1 MYKNSNSPIP
11 ILNTLLANL
20 SVGDTQ
26 HDFGYK
32 NDQLTKIKNYYDS
45 GLPVPFNGIND
56 EDICLS
62 SIIQEYTM
70 PGDNT
75 PIVNN
80 QSKNVYIPMKVSNPR
95 FQHRL
100 FNNHSVKTINQYSY
114 NVSYSDVKPEKQII
128 TSQDFFNQLNIG
140 NTDIAVVID
149 AASIAFLEILKNGE
163 ININGKTP
171 NVYYIY
177 GPEVINDPATKTQVD
192 AKIFN
197 LEGGVN
203 LVPCLST
210 NPSSFVYQYDFT
222 KMPGPNVVYLSQ
234 FFTKYQFDLS
244 EIQKNKMGK
253 AETMTTNLT
262 VNYGNYNNVVIDSK
276 SKNDISFLSSVLKN
290 IVNLL
295 TNSGSFINKIFKKL
309 NTTNKGKDVPKN
321 QFDMNCAFQQK
332 RSGDWLQV
340 LLCAALKDKSRGFLD
355 QKGINITK
363 DIQKV
368 FLVTHDRIALAF
380 ALLNGIDVIFA
391 NHNSKQ
397 HFHSAF
403 VYQLNDPVQELQNKQ
418 NLASTYQGN
427 LGQLNEKMNVL
438 KSIIDEYQRTLY
450 DAYINNNIR
459 ILNNTLESY
468 IGRSL
473 ENNLPGEF
481 DVITKDVFPKA
492 LTIVFY
498 QQLLPD
504 FRPLIE
510 KINEYQNDSLNS
522 IAQLNAETQYQE
534 IIVLYNEVNTTIGNT
549 NKLLEGVIQKFNNE
563 NGKLLKNFKKSV
575 AFVNALSWQWNNGL
589 GKRQWE
595 LLTNILEV
603 KSYKTDR
610 NIFLYN
616 LNSLPEIIKQK
627 MAYLYF
633 RFYNLITPLSPEPTN
648 VSELKFK
655 AVSLSF
661 SIEVLLT
668 MGGNGVNGALTPQ
681 QIIDTMDL
689 YISGKKTNPF
699 EILLNDAAIV
709 EENNDF
715 NKDLNEYFYVGTSVA
730 NEVTE
735 DLNED
740 QTLSQDSQSG
750 TVSVVSSQ
758 SSQSSFSEEGNERK
772 ANFELNTKQATYP
785 LMTTIL
791 LNDYWAENVVE
802 TTNEFLENTVLRPEL
817 ELQRTVS
824 PGNVPEMQAVVTR
837 SMRGGDLSLEEKMRN
852 LREFNELFRPTGV
865 INRSSLEITLSDD
878 LLKNQSICFHPLLP
892 LYMITDAFYTTIC
905 NVDVEQSL
913 DYQLFINYFTFLKR
927 LSEVLISSYSNPNPL
942 NQLNAYIIGLG
953 LKELLFLSNSNEEDF
968 QRCLQI
974 LEVPNELY
982 LSISTL
988 TESLSNRISG
998 KIDPTNREIG
1008 RRILECNIVKEYAR
1022 SIKTNEIFSEIF
1034 LGELDKNQWKR
1045 KILDFSVQLA
1055 EKIIS
1060 DRGIS
1065 NITPPLLPST
1075 IKTSSSSEPS
1085 FPQREESYSKKR
1097 SLEQQEDFPRY
1108 SQKPRTND
1116 FYGNNWGMTNPWQ
1129 PSISVYGGSSE
1140 RKRKRKRRTI
1150 KYRNKKRKTTKRSRF
1165 LKKERKTKKNKR
1177 RNYKT
1182 WRKIFYTFRHSKRR
1196 L

>member
-1 MYKNSNSPIP
+1 MSTNMYKNLKSPDSD
-11 ILNTLLANL
+11 LNTLLANL
-20 SVGDTQ
+20 SLGDTQ

-62 SIIQEYTM
+62 SIIQEYTL
-70 PGDNT
+70 PGNNT

-80 QSKNVYIPMKVSNPR
+80 QAKNVYIPMKISNPQ

-100 FNNHSVKTINQYSY
+100 FNTHSIKTVNQYSY
-114 NVSYSDVKPEKQII
+114 NVSYSDVKPDKQII
-128 TSQDFFNQLNIG
+128 KSQEFFNQLNIN

-163 ININGKTP
+163 INVNGKIP

-222 KMPGPNVVYLSQ
+222 KIQDPNVVYLSQ

-244 EIQKNKMGK
+244 EIQKNKIGK
-253 AETMTTNLT
+253 TETMTTNLT

-276 SKNDISFLSSVLKN
+276 SKNDISFLSSVLTN

-309 NTTNKGKDVPKN
+309 NTTNKGKDIPKN

-340 LLCAALKDKSRGFLD
+340 LLCSALKDKSRGFQD
-355 QKGINITK
+355 PKGKNITK

-418 NLASTYQGN
+418 NLASTYQNN
-427 LGQLNEKMNVL
+427 LGQLNEKINLL

-450 DAYINNNIR
+450 ETYIDNNVR
-459 ILNNTLESY
+459 LLNNSLESY

-473 ENNLPGEF
+473 ENNLPREF
-481 DVITKDVFPKA
+481 DVITKDIFPKA
-492 LTIVFY
+492 LNIVFY
-498 QQLLPD
+498 KQLLPD
-504 FRPLIE
+504 FRTFIE
-510 KINEYQNDSLNS
+510 KINEYQNVSLNS

-534 IIVLYNEVNTTIGNT
+534 IIVLYNEINTTIENT

-575 AFVNALSWQWNNGL
+575 AYVNALSWQWNNGL

-595 LLTNILEV
+595 LLNNILDV
-603 KSYKTDR
+603 KGYKSDR

-616 LNSLPEIIKQK
+616 LNSLPEVIKQK
-627 MAYLYF
+627 MAFLYY
-633 RFYNLITPLSPEPTN
+633 RFYNLIIPLSPEPTN

-655 AVSLSF
+655 AVTLSF

-668 MGGNGVNGALTPQ
+668 MGGNGVNGVLTPQ

-699 EILLNDAAIV
+699 EVLLNDAAIV

-715 NKDLNEYFYVGTSVA
+715 NKDLNDDMYLGTSIA

-735 DLNED
+735 DLNEN
-740 QTLSQDSQSG
+740 QSLTQDSQSG
-750 TVSVVSSQ
+750 TVSFE

-772 ANFELNTKQATYP
+772 VNFELNTKQATYP
-785 LMTTIL
+785 LMTMIL
-791 LNDYWAENVVE
+791 FNDYLVENVVE
-802 TTNEFLENTVLRPEL
+802 ISNEFIENTILRPES
-817 ELQRTVS
+817 ELQRPVS
-824 PGNVPEMQAVVTR
+824 PGSVPEMQGVVTR
-837 SMRGGDLSLEEKMRN
+837 AMRGGDLSQEEKMRN
-852 LREFNELFRPTGV
+852 LQEFNELLRPTG
-865 INRSSLEITLSDD
+865 ITNRRSLEINLSDD
-878 LLKNQSICFHPLLP
+878 LLKNPNICFHPLLP
-892 LYMITDAFYTTIC
+892 LYMITDTFYTTIS
-905 NVDVEQSL
+905 NLDVDQCL

-927 LSEVLISSYSNPNPL
+927 LSEVLISSYSDNSQL
-942 NQLNAYIIGLG
+942 NQLTAYIIGLG
-953 LKELLFLSNSNEEDF
+953 LKELLFTSNSNEEDY
-968 QRCLQI
+968 QRFLQI
-974 LEVPNELY
+974 LEVPTDTY
-982 LSISTL
+982 LSVYSL
-988 TESLSNRISG
+988 TESLSYRISG
-998 KIDPTNREIG
+998 KIDQTNREIG
-1008 RRILECNIVKEYAR
+1008 RKIVECNILKEYAR
-1022 SIKTNEIFSEIF
+1022 SVKTNEIFSETF
-1034 LGELDKNQWKR
+1034 LGEFNENQWKQE
-1045 KILDFSVQLA
+1045 IFEFSVQLA

-1060 DRGIS
+1060 DRGLS
-1065 NITPPLLPST
+1065 NITPPSLPFT
-1075 IKTSSSSEPS
+1075 IKTSSSSEQGFPS
-1085 FPQREESYSKKR
+1085 SEETYTKKR
-1097 SLEQQEDFPRY
+1097 SREQEEDFPRLM
-1108 SQKPRTND
+1108 QKQRNND
-1116 FYGNNWGMTNPWQ
+1116 LYGNNWGMINTWQ
-1129 PSISVYGGSSE
+1129 QPGLVYGGI
-1140 RKRKRKRRTI
+1140 RKKTRKE
-1150 KYRNKKRKTTKRSRF
+1150 RNKKRKYTKRSKVS
-1165 LKKERKTKKNKR
+1165 KKSKKTKKTKRNKR
-1177 RNYKT
+1177 KKYKT
-1182 WRKIFYTFRHSKRR
+1182 WRKKN
-1196 L
+1196 